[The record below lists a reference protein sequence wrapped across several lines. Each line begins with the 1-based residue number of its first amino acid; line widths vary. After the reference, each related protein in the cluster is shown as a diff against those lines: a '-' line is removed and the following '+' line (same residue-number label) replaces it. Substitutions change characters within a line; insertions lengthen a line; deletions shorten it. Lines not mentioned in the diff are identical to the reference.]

1 MKRTVYKNLLQ
12 WKNSERRKPLVLR
25 GARQVG
31 KTFIL
36 KEFGSSEYE
45 RTAHFDFEEDPDL
58 DDIFSGKIVPS
69 EIIKNLSRLQG
80 WTINPESHLI
90 VFDEIQASNHALN
103 ALKYFQEKAPDYHI
117 AAAGSLLGVKLS
129 RAKSFPVGK
138 VNFLDL
144 YPMTLMEF
152 LDACGK
158 SGLREMIEE
167 KTQPIPFAAPFHK
180 ELINMLREYMYTG
193 GMPEAVNYYCQSG
206 DLQGVREI
214 QKEIINSF
222 ILDFS
227 KHAPNSDI
235 PKISLIWDSVPTQL
249 ARENKKFMFSAIK
262 KSARAR
268 EYENAIEWLTN
279 AGLILKSYCVS
290 NAKRPLKGY
299 MNREAFKVFM
309 LDVGILSAMAGI
321 PAEKVVRGDSLFNE
335 YQGAFTENYV
345 AQQLK
350 AMKTADLF
358 YWKSE
363 GKKAELDF
371 LCEIGATVQPLEV
384 KAGINP
390 RSKSLKSYETQYSP
404 PVLSRT
410 NLLNLKQDGKV
421 CNYPLYA
428 ISLFPELGMLQS
440 A

>member
-1 MKRTVYKNLLQ
+1 MKRDLYKSLLE
-12 WKNSERRKPLVLR
+12 WKDSPRRKPLILR

-36 KEFGSSEYE
+36 KEFGNAEYE
-45 RTAHFDFEEDPDL
+45 RIALFDFEEDPNL
-58 DDIFSGKIVPS
+58 DDIFSGKIAPL

-80 WTINPESHLI
+80 WTINPEYHLI

-103 ALKYFQEKAPDYHI
+103 ALKYFQEKAPEYHI

-144 YPMTLMEF
+144 YPMTILEF
-152 LDACGK
+152 LDASGK
-158 SGLREMIEE
+158 SGLREMLEE
-167 KTQPIPFAAPFHK
+167 KTDFSPFAAPFHN
-180 ELINMLREYMYTG
+180 ELNSALREYMYTG
-193 GMPEAVNYYCQSG
+193 GMPEAVNYYCPGG
-206 DLQGVREI
+206 DLQGVRVI

-222 ILDFS
+222 VLDFS
-227 KHAPNSDI
+227 KHAPNTDI
-235 PKISLIWDSVPTQL
+235 PKISLIWDSIPTQL

-268 EYENAIEWLTN
+268 EYENAVQWLTD

-309 LDVGILSAMAGI
+309 LDVGILTAMAGI
-321 PAEKVVRGDSLFNE
+321 PVEAVVRGNTLFSE

-345 AQQLK
+345 AQQLRTIK
-350 AMKTADLF
+350 AIDLF

-371 LCEIGATVQPLEV
+371 LCEFGTAIQPLEV

-390 RSKSLKSYETQYSP
+390 RSKSLKSYDTQYSP
-404 PVLSRT
+404 TFLSRI
-410 NLLNLKQDGKV
+410 NLLNLKKDGKV

-428 ISLFPELGMLQS
+428 ISLFPGLEILNN
-440 A
+440 